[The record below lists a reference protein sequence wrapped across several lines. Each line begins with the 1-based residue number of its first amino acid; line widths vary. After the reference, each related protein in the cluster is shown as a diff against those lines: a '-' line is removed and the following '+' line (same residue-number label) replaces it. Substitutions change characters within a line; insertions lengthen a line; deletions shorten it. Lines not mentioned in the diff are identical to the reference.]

1 MTGRVGK
8 SVSFPISWFNEA
20 RAEFSG
26 SRRGLQNF
34 RFGNPSMG
42 ASAPFLTSSCLGGTV
57 LSQGTFDRIAQVTEL
72 ALQQMPTLEVIGR
85 VTIIRGYAQLLAL
98 DASYKEYEQ
107 KLAKALLE
115 LSSIASRSNQS
126 ELSRNVQTVV
136 AAIDADSVS

>member
-1 MTGRVGK
+1 VR
-8 SVSFPISWFNEA
+8 
-20 RAEFSG
+20 RSG
-26 SRRGLQNF
+26 SKLLSNCWTQELVVTDEGVE
-34 RFGNPSMG
+34 GE
-42 ASAPFLTSSCLGGTV
+42 V
-57 LSQGTFDRIAQVTEL
+57 LKDFKRIKMLLPFDRIAQVTEL

>member
-1 MTGRVGK
+1 
-8 SVSFPISWFNEA
+8 
-20 RAEFSG
+20 
-26 SRRGLQNF
+26 
-34 RFGNPSMG
+34 
-42 ASAPFLTSSCLGGTV
+42 V

>member
-1 MTGRVGK
+1 M
-8 SVSFPISWFNEA
+8 
-20 RAEFSG
+20 
-26 SRRGLQNF
+26 
-34 RFGNPSMG
+34 
-42 ASAPFLTSSCLGGTV
+42 

-98 DASYKEYEQ
+98 DSSYKEYEQ